1 MDMIR
6 LFQQSLT
13 KIFQSS
19 QIWIK
24 RDAIPSHFER
34 KMNCDVA
41 RTQNAS
47 LHELDV
53 RKFSSVPT
61 CLRVPI
67 PVVKR
72 LWCGASAGVK
82 WGSRGRAGYSDRNSA
97 ERCLTAPARAPL
109 PRSRTALAQRMSATS
124 RSSFVLS
131 RLDHLNLEL
140 RTQSR
145 FVSWIVIAVPK
156 SERNIS

>member
-1 MDMIR
+1 MWRNNIPFRAQDE
-6 LFQQSLT
+6 LWCCKST
-13 KIFQSS
+13 KCFVT
-19 QIWIK
+19 WIK
-24 RDAIPSHFER
+24 RQKILR
-34 KMNCDVA
+34 
-41 RTQNAS
+41 R
-47 LHELDV
+47 
-53 RKFSSVPT
+53 T

-82 WGSRGRAGYSDRNSA
+82 WGLRGRAGYSDRNSV
-97 ERCLTAPARAPL
+97 ERCRTAPARAPL

-131 RLDHLNLEL
+131 RFDRLNLEL
-140 RTQSR
+140 GTQSR

-156 SERNIS
+156 SERKISWNAFIQLALKLLLCFIMNTERW